1 MINMKPG
8 IHPQYYPSATI
19 KCGCGNTI
27 TVGSTIENMT
37 VEICGACHPYY
48 TGQHR
53 FVDTAGRI
61 DKFKARLEK
70 AKTPKK

>member
-1 MINMKPG
+1 MKKN
-8 IHPQYYPSATI
+8 IHPPYYQNATI
-19 KCGCGNTI
+19 TCGCGNII
-27 TVGSTIENMT
+27 TVGSTVEKMT

-48 TGQHR
+48 TGAHR

-70 AKTPKK
+70 ARSKESKN

>member
-1 MINMKPG
+1 MKPSL
-8 IHPQYYPSATI
+8 HPHYFDHAAIT
-19 KCGCGNTI
+19 CGCGQI
-27 TVGSTIENMT
+27 IKVGSTVEKMV
-37 VEICGACHPYY
+37 VEICSACHPYY

-70 AKTPKK
+70 AKMQKKQ